1 VRKVESTLDSSF
13 DRIFCEKPVPTFPE
27 NALALSLGAAFE
39 LHPVWTAMVRSDREA
54 PARTTGG
61 AAFRGGVGSPSP
73 WAVLA
78 WVALLV
84 AIVVSSRPAVPVIW
98 GDTPSFVE
106 SALRT
111 LEAGRPT
118 VAGGRDPGYPAFLA
132 VTFAFGGD
140 LGTVVRL
147 QQAAWVVLML
157 ALAATAQAAT
167 RNAGGLVPIILVATY
182 PGLLLFRNVLTAEL
196 LFAVFLNLAVAGLLV
211 ATCVGNTARCCA
223 VAAAILCAALAACV
237 RSQGVL
243 VPIAAVLL
251 GARLARPYTSARLA
265 VIAVSVAAALA
276 LLAAGSR
283 FGASYSDQA
292 SAVFV
297 PKTLFCNHLDIVL
310 ASDAARHEIA
320 SAAGDRADATMARLA
335 ADFAAEPGRWPVL
348 GFFGDT
354 CLFDTALDRDVADG
368 TGNAVGAAAAYRRI
382 FLTAV
387 RDRPLA
393 YAGKFVRQM
402 AYGTSVAWPPYG
414 IDPAIPVSTDDV
426 PHVSDIMTR
435 HGRAAQ
441 PIDLQGGPVR
451 IGLLADL
458 PGISAYLF
466 RTLSAAFVI
475 AVIFWTV
482 TAVRRRR
489 PGFSTRAGIV
499 IMMWAASIMT
509 AAGAHTLDVWRYL
522 IPTVPMVGL
531 MLSLFAIELAETIA
545 APFAVIRRAMPSG
558 SGSGSSVS

>member
-1 VRKVESTLDSSF
+1 
-13 DRIFCEKPVPTFPE
+13 
-27 NALALSLGAAFE
+27 
-39 LHPVWTAMVRSDREA
+39 MRSDREA
-54 PARTTGG
+54 PARITGG
-61 AAFRGGVGSPSP
+61 AASRGGVGSPWP
-73 WAVLA
+73 WAVLV
-78 WVALLV
+78 WVALLAV
-84 AIVVSSRPAVPVIW
+84 IVVSFGPAVPVIW
-98 GDTPSFVE
+98 GDTPLFVE

-211 ATCVGNTARCCA
+211 ATCVGKTARCCA
-223 VAAAILCAALAACV
+223 VAASILCAALAACV

-243 VPIAAVLL
+243 VAIAAVLL
-251 GARLARPYTSARLA
+251 GAHLARPYTSVRLT
-265 VIAVSVAAALA
+265 VIAASVAAALA

-292 SAVFV
+292 STVFV
-297 PKTLFCNHLDIVL
+297 PKTLFCNHLNIVL
-310 ASDAARHEIA
+310 ASDAARHEIV
-320 SAAGDRADATMARLA
+320 SAAGDHADATLARLA

-348 GFFGDT
+348 GFFGDA
-354 CLFDTALDRDVADG
+354 CLFDTALDRDVADD
-368 TGNAVGAAAAYRRI
+368 TGNAVNAVGAAAAYRRI
-382 FLTAV
+382 FLAAV

-402 AYGTSVAWPPYG
+402 AYGASVAWPPYG
-414 IDPAIPVSTDDV
+414 LEPVISVSTDDV

-451 IGLLADL
+451 TGLLSDL
-458 PGISAYLF
+458 PGISACLY
-466 RTLSAAFVI
+466 RALSIAFVI

-489 PGFSTRAGIV
+489 PAFSTRAGIV
-499 IMMWAASIMT
+499 IAMWAASIMT

-522 IPTVPMVGL
+522 IPAVPMAGL
-531 MLSLFAIELAETIA
+531 MLSLFVIELAETITA
-545 APFAVIRRAMPSG
+545 DHAGTIRRAMPSG
-558 SGSGSSVS
+558 PRSGSSVS

>member
-1 VRKVESTLDSSF
+1 
-13 DRIFCEKPVPTFPE
+13 
-27 NALALSLGAAFE
+27 
-39 LHPVWTAMVRSDREA
+39 MRSDREA
-54 PARTTGG
+54 SARITGG
-61 AAFRGGVGSPSP
+61 AASLSGVGFARP

-78 WVALLV
+78 WAVLLV
-84 AIVVSSRPAVPVIW
+84 AIAVSVRPAVPVIW

-147 QQAAWVVLML
+147 QQAAWAVLIL

-167 RNAGGLVPIILVATY
+167 RNAGGLVPIILVAIY

-196 LFAVFLNLAVAGLLV
+196 LFAVFLNLAMAGLLV
-211 ATCVGNTARCCA
+211 ATCVGKTARCCA
-223 VAAAILCAALAACV
+223 VAASVLCAALAACF

-243 VPIAAVLL
+243 VPIAAVLV
-251 GARLARPYTSARLA
+251 GVRLAQPDTPSRRA
-265 VIAVSVAAALA
+265 VIAVSIAAALA

-283 FGASYSDQA
+283 FGASNSDQA

-297 PKTLFCNHLDIVL
+297 PKTLFCNHLNIVL
-310 ASDAARHEIA
+310 ASDAARREIV

-348 GFFGDT
+348 GFFGDA
-354 CLFDTALDRDVADG
+354 CLFDTTLDRYVAGDS
-368 TGNAVGAAAAYRRI
+368 GNAVGAAAAYRRI
-382 FLTAV
+382 FLAAV
-387 RDRPLA
+387 RDRPLD
-393 YAGKFVRQM
+393 YAAKFVRQM
-402 AYGTSVAWPPYG
+402 AYGASVAWPPYG
-414 IDPAIPVSTDDV
+414 LEPAIPVSTDDV
-426 PHVSDIMTR
+426 PQVSNIMTR

-458 PGISAYLF
+458 PGFSAYLF
-466 RTLSAAFVI
+466 TALSTAFVI
-475 AVIFWTV
+475 AVIFWMV
-482 TAVRRRR
+482 TAVRRRHPR
-489 PGFSTRAGIV
+489 FVTRAGIV
-499 IMMWAASIMT
+499 IVMWAASIVT
-509 AAGAHTLDVWRYL
+509 AAGAHTFDVWRYL
-522 IPTVPMVGL
+522 IPAVPMVGFL
-531 MLSLFAIELAETIA
+531 LSLFAVELAETIA
-545 APFAVIRRAMPSG
+545 CLRRG
-558 SGSGSSVS
+558 